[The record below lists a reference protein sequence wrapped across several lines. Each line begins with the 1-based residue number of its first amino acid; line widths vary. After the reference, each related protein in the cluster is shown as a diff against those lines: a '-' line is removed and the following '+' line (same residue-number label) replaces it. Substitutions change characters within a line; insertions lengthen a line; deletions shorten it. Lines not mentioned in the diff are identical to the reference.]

1 MKVQKPVR
9 FFLIVFFTLMISQ
22 QSAASSVI
30 RLNIK
35 TILASQKSG
44 DIDPSL
50 RSLANELQTVFKY
63 SSYRLLKQ
71 DDLNLKLKE
80 SGQVSLPDN
89 LIMKITPMALSGDRS
104 TINLEILSG
113 NRTIFQTVIRL
124 LNKSSI
130 TVGGPKHQ
138 GGYLLFNIYN
148 SF

>member
-1 MKVQKPVR
+1 MKVQKPVQ

-30 RLNIK
+30 RINIK
-35 TILASQKSG
+35 TILASQKTG

-71 DDLNLKLKE
+71 DALKLNLKE

-89 LIMKITPMALSGDRS
+89 RIMKITPMAISGDRS

-124 LNKSSI
+124 LNKSSL